1 MSQIDTTHPVWLAL
15 KRQTLARIE
24 ELRLQLEKPQ
34 GPDETNQIRG
44 RIAEL
49 RKMLR
54 DVEPPQRDH
63 QHQSPI
69 Y

>member
-15 KRQTLARIE
+15 KRQIQGRIE
-24 ELRLQLEKPQ
+24 ELRLQLEKPAS
-34 GPDETNQIRG
+34 PDETNATRG

-54 DVEPPQRDH
+54 DVEPPEKDH
-63 QHQSPI
+63 RHQSPI